1 MYPNAVE
8 DIFNQTNDTVQ
19 LRFKTRSLEDYGDIK
34 VSVQNPSS
42 RHIIIQIINNQ
53 DKTIQQK
60 LVNNTSIISFDYL
73 KPETYRIRII
83 YDDNKNGKWDTGN
96 FLNKKQPETVEYFKE
111 EQAVR
116 SNWSLNATITIK
128 QL

>member
-60 LVNNTSIISFDYL
+60 LVNNTSIISFDYF
-73 KPETYRIRII
+73 EI
-83 YDDNKNGKWDTGN
+83 
-96 FLNKKQPETVEYFKE
+96 F
-111 EQAVR
+111 
-116 SNWSLNATITIK
+116 S
-128 QL
+128 

>member
-1 MYPNAVE
+1 
-8 DIFNQTNDTVQ
+8 
-19 LRFKTRSLEDYGDIK
+19 
-34 VSVQNPSS
+34 
-42 RHIIIQIINNQ
+42 
-53 DKTIQQK
+53 
-60 LVNNTSIISFDYL
+60 VNNTSIISFDYL

-83 YDDNKNGKWDTGN
+83 YDDNKNGKWDTGD
-96 FLNKKQPETVEYFKE
+96 FLNKKQPETVEYFRE